1 MGDQEYIFL
10 GMVFLTVLLLA
21 GALIVPSFGTG
32 SRQAKRMRSRI
43 HGVIQSMD
51 NEAVELMRE
60 QYLRKLTPM
69 ERRIEQLP
77 GMERL
82 AELIE
87 QSGAQ
92 GLPAYRVV
100 LRCVFFGVGVALI
113 VMIFLPIIWLAL
125 GAGVIVTWLPIL
137 QIRIRREKRMA
148 EFEEQLPEA
157 LDVMARALRAGHPF
171 TESLAMAGEEMAAP
185 VGDEFGMT
193 FRDIN
198 YGMTVRTAFLAM
210 LQRVPS
216 MSLMAVTTA
225 IMVQRDTGG
234 NMAEIL
240 GKISHVVRSRF
251 RFQRRVRTLSA
262 EGRMSA
268 WVLTLVPFVLAG
280 MIAFTEPTYLPML
293 IDDPR
298 GQKMVIGAFIGI
310 TVGVFWLRQ
319 LIRIRV

>member
-1 MGDQEYIFL
+1 
-10 GMVFLTVLLLA
+10 
-21 GALIVPSFGTG
+21 
-32 SRQAKRMRSRI
+32 
-43 HGVIQSMD
+43 
-51 NEAVELMRE
+51 
-60 QYLRKLTPM
+60 
-69 ERRIEQLP
+69 
-77 GMERL
+77 
-82 AELIE
+82 
-87 QSGAQ
+87 
-92 GLPAYRVV
+92 
-100 LRCVFFGVGVALI
+100 
-113 VMIFLPIIWLAL
+113 
-125 GAGVIVTWLPIL
+125 
-137 QIRIRREKRMA
+137 
-148 EFEEQLPEA
+148 
-157 LDVMARALRAGHPF
+157 
-171 TESLAMAGEEMAAP
+171 MAAP

-225 IMVQRDTGG
+225 VMVQRDTGG

-251 RFQRRVRTLSA
+251 RFSRRVRTLSA

-268 WVLTLVPFVLAG
+268 WVLTLVPFALAG
-280 MIAFTEPTYLPML
+280 VIALTEPTYLPML